1 MHHKTRTKNFLYL
14 ATIAVCV
21 DNTTGVNQKPDGHIH
36 RARHL
41 HFMTRPE
48 LTYKHYEWWICLVIV
63 VFVVIAITVFGDDLL
78 HGTPDKSYIS
88 HEPIHK

>member
-1 MHHKTRTKNFLYL
+1 
-14 ATIAVCV
+14 
-21 DNTTGVNQKPDGHIH
+21 
-36 RARHL
+36 
-41 HFMTRPE
+41 MTRPE